1 MYLAGWAERVPDESW
16 NHRLMG
22 IIDPFQPFLKD
33 LGPFLMRPPPPTL
46 HQRPGEMWL
55 TSLDDLAIIVG
66 IERHGLGGGAIT

>member
-33 LGPFLMRPPPPTL
+33 LGPFLMSPPRRCISVPVKCGSPVWT
-46 HQRPGEMWL
+46 
-55 TSLDDLAIIVG
+55 TSQLSSASRDMAWVAARSR
-66 IERHGLGGGAIT
+66 E